1 MAQLQEYKCPC
12 CGGAIAFDSTIQKM
26 KCPYCDTSYYDMSA
40 VDFESGEP
48 FYLKIRTNM
57 NGQQV
62 YITQLVKPILNT
74 IEMSTDTVD
83 CYDHNANVASYIF
96 NNSLTTNISFIGIS
110 DQNGNL
116 MTMTVE

>member
-1 MAQLQEYKCPC
+1 MKGRNCPNC
-12 CGGAIAFDSTIQKM
+12 GAIYEIDKN
-26 KCPYCDTSYYDMSA
+26 KCPYCGTSYYDMSA

-48 FYLKIRTNM
+48 FYLKIRTNI

-62 YITQLVKPILNT
+62 CITQLVKPILNT
-74 IEMSTDTVD
+74 IAMSTDTVD
-83 CYDHNANVASYIF
+83 CYANNAKITSYIS
-96 NNSLTTNISFIGIS
+96 NKSLTTNISFIGIA

>member
-1 MAQLQEYKCPC
+1 
-12 CGGAIAFDSTIQKM
+12 
-26 KCPYCDTSYYDMSA
+26 MSA
-40 VDFESGEP
+40 IDFESGEP

-83 CYDHNANVASYIF
+83 CYVHNDKVVSYIS
-96 NNSLTTNISFIGIS
+96 NRSLTTNISFMGIP
-110 DQNGNL
+110 DKNGNL

>member
-1 MAQLQEYKCPC
+1 MKGRNCPN
-12 CGGAIAFDSTIQKM
+12 CGAVYEINKN
-26 KCPYCDTSYYDMSA
+26 KCPYCGTSYYDMSA

-62 YITQLVKPILNT
+62 CITQLVKPILNT
-74 IEMSTDTVD
+74 IEMQTDTVD
-83 CYDHNANVASYIF
+83 CYVHNDKVASYIS
-96 NNSLTTNISFIGIS
+96 NRSLTTNINFIGIS

>member
-1 MAQLQEYKCPC
+1 
-12 CGGAIAFDSTIQKM
+12 
-26 KCPYCDTSYYDMSA
+26 MSA

-57 NGQQV
+57 NSKQV

-74 IEMSTDTVD
+74 IEILTDTVD
-83 CYDHNANVASYIF
+83 YYSHNGKVASYIS
-96 NNSLTTNISFIGIS
+96 NKSLTTNISFIGIS

>member
-1 MAQLQEYKCPC
+1 MWRRNCPN
-12 CGGAIAFDSTIQKM
+12 CGAPYDIDKN
-26 KCPYCDTSYYDMSA
+26 KCPYCDTSYYDMSS

-74 IEMSTDTVD
+74 IEMSTDTVNCCD
-83 CYDHNANVASYIF
+83 IIGMEVASYIS
-96 NNSLTTNISFIGIS
+96 NKSLTTNISFMGIP
-110 DQNGNL
+110 DKNGDL
-116 MTMTVE
+116 IAITVE

>member
-1 MAQLQEYKCPC
+1 MRRRNCHN
-12 CGGAIAFDSTIQKM
+12 CGAPYDIDTNT
-26 KCPYCDTSYYDMSA
+26 CPYCGTSYYDMSA
-40 VDFESGEP
+40 IDFESGEP

-57 NGQQV
+57 NGKQV

-83 CYDHNANVASYIF
+83 CYAHNTVASYIS
-96 NNSLTTNISFIGIS
+96 NKSLTTNISFIGIS

>member
-1 MAQLQEYKCPC
+1 MRRRNCLN
-12 CGGAIAFDSTIQKM
+12 CGAPYDIDKN
-26 KCPYCDTSYYDMSA
+26 KCPYCGTSYYDMSA

-83 CYDHNANVASYIF
+83 CYSYNGNVASYIS
-96 NNSLTTNISFIGIS
+96 NKSLTTNISFIGIS

>member
-1 MAQLQEYKCPC
+1 MTP
-12 CGGAIAFDSTIQKM
+12 
-26 KCPYCDTSYYDMSA
+26 YYDMSA

-83 CYDHNANVASYIF
+83 CYANNAKITSYIS
-96 NNSLTTNISFIGIS
+96 NKSLTTNINFIGIP

>member
-1 MAQLQEYKCPC
+1 MRRRNCPN
-12 CGGAIAFDSTIQKM
+12 CGAPYDIDKNT
-26 KCPYCDTSYYDMSA
+26 CPYCSTSYYDMSA

-74 IEMSTDTVD
+74 IEILTDTVD
-83 CYDHNANVASYIF
+83 CYSHNGKVASYIS
-96 NNSLTTNISFIGIS
+96 NKSLTTNISFIGIS

>member
-1 MAQLQEYKCPC
+1 MRRRNCPNCGAPYDIYKN
-12 CGGAIAFDSTIQKM
+12 
-26 KCPYCDTSYYDMSA
+26 KCPYCGTSYYDMSA
-40 VDFESGEP
+40 IDFESGEP

-74 IEMSTDTVD
+74 IEMSTDTVN
-83 CYDHNANVASYIF
+83 CYDIIGREVASYIS
-96 NNSLTTNISFIGIS
+96 NKSLTTNISFMGIP
-110 DQNGNL
+110 DKNGNL

>member
-1 MAQLQEYKCPC
+1 MQRRNCPN
-12 CGGAIAFDSTIQKM
+12 CGAPYDINKN

-74 IEMSTDTVD
+74 IEMSTDTVNCCD
-83 CYDHNANVASYIF
+83 VIGREVASYIS
-96 NNSLTTNISFIGIS
+96 NKSLTTNISFMCIP
-110 DQNGNL
+110 DKNGDL
-116 MTMTVE
+116 IAITVE

>member
-1 MAQLQEYKCPC
+1 MKGRNCPNC
-12 CGGAIAFDSTIQKM
+12 GAIYEIDKN
-26 KCPYCDTSYYDMSA
+26 KCPYCGTSYYDMSA

-48 FYLKIRTNM
+48 FYLKIRTNI

-62 YITQLVKPILNT
+62 CITQLVKPILN
-74 IEMSTDTVD
+74 IIAMSTDTVD
-83 CYDHNANVASYIF
+83 CYVHNDKVASYIS
-96 NNSLTTNISFIGIS
+96 NRSLTTNISFIGIS